1 MSDSS
6 QPHGLQPT
14 RFLCLWDFPG
24 KSTGVG
30 CHCLLCGKAL
40 SVCKNKTG
48 ADCGSDHEL
57 LIVKWRLK
65 LNTVGRTTRSSSQ
78 SVISVALSCP
88 ILCDSMDCSTLGF
101 PVHHQLP
108 ELAQTH
114 VHSIGDAIESVMAP
128 FSVVPFSSCPQSFP
142 ATGYFLMS

>member
-6 QPHGLQPT
+6 QSHGLQPT
-14 RFLCLWDFPG
+14 RFLRLWDFPG

-40 SVCKNKTG
+40 SVCKNNMG

-78 SVISVALSCP
+78 SVISIALSCL

-114 VHSIGDAIESVMAP
+114 VQQVGDVIEPLHSL
-128 FSVVPFSSCPQSFP
+128 SSPSPP
-142 ATGYFLMS
+142 AFNLSQHQGISQ